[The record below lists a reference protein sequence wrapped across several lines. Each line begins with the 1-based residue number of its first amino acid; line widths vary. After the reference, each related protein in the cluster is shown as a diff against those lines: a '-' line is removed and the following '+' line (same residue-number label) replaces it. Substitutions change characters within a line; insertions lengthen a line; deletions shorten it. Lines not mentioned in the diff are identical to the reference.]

1 MSNEKRGITSEKL
14 ETNLKKKN
22 ETLAR
27 LKKKLEQ
34 RLAERDSMS
43 ERYKLL
49 IQQEKNVNDK
59 RFKTTKD
66 ATKEVNKDY
75 QYLTNRI
82 NSIKAEILS
91 LEGGVITKE
100 VLPWVLGKQPKR
112 AGFGRNFGLKSSY
125 ELNGKIYQYKE
136 GDVYFQDK
144 IGTNELQIIS
154 RVSNKPPEGG
164 EYNLGDTAEGGEMSD
179 AFEDTALK
187 SNFYQQLQIKNNESK
202 LNKTNTNGTF

>member
-100 VLPWVLGKQPKR
+100 VLPWVLGEQPKR

-136 GDVYFQDK
+136 GDVYFLSL
-144 IGTNELQIIS
+144 IHI
-154 RVSNKPPEGG
+154 
-164 EYNLGDTAEGGEMSD
+164 
-179 AFEDTALK
+179 
-187 SNFYQQLQIKNNESK
+187 
-202 LNKTNTNGTF
+202 